1 MRLAALRFKLRPLIV
16 AELQR
21 GAVVDGRQPPRHLAL
36 APAVEFIGGLV
47 AGIKPP
53 GLAQAVRDLIVMRE
67 ALRLPFDAMR
77 LDAEPVEI
85 GGDAP
90 GIFFRR
96 ARGVGIVIAQHEL
109 AAGLQGQ
116 KPVDDGGAGIADVNA
131 ARGRGG
137 KADDGCHECGF
148 WHGEPAPASR
158 RVVLPRNSG
167 IRNVHAGGT
176 EMKQRRIGQDG
187 PLVGEVGFGAMSF
200 AGFFGPTDMET
211 SHRTLARALD
221 LGVTHID
228 TALIYGPYVSED
240 FIGDFLRKNPAARK
254 QFSIAT
260 KGGIVP
266 NPRKFDNSPAFLRE
280 CLDGSLKRLGVDHV
294 DLYYVHRRD
303 QTIPIED
310 VTGTLVAFKN
320 EGKIGGFGFSEI
332 SPSSLE
338 RAASVHPVAAVQ
350 SEYSLWSRQ
359 PELGM
364 LQACKRLGTTFV
376 AFSPVARGVPDRP
389 GARSR
394 DIRGYGFPQ
403 TQSAL

>member
-1 MRLAALRFKLRPLIV
+1 
-16 AELQR
+16 
-21 GAVVDGRQPPRHLAL
+21 
-36 APAVEFIGGLV
+36 
-47 AGIKPP
+47 
-53 GLAQAVRDLIVMRE
+53 
-67 ALRLPFDAMR
+67 
-77 LDAEPVEI
+77 
-85 GGDAP
+85 
-90 GIFFRR
+90 
-96 ARGVGIVIAQHEL
+96 
-109 AAGLQGQ
+109 
-116 KPVDDGGAGIADVNA
+116 
-131 ARGRGG
+131 
-137 KADDGCHECGF
+137 
-148 WHGEPAPASR
+148 
-158 RVVLPRNSG
+158 
-167 IRNVHAGGT
+167 
-176 EMKQRRIGQDG
+176 MKQRRIGQDG

-200 AGFFGPTDMET
+200 AGFFGPTDKET

-240 FIGDFLRKNPAARK
+240 FIGEFLRHNPAART

-266 NPRKFDNSPAFLRE
+266 NPRKFDNSPGFLRE
-280 CLDGSLKRLGVDHV
+280 CLDGSLKRLGVERV

-338 RAASVHPVAAVQ
+338 RAASIHPVAAVQ
-350 SEYSLWSRQ
+350 NEYSLWSRQ

-376 AFSPVARGVPDRP
+376 AFSPVARGALTDVALDPATFADSDFRKRNPRFEEQNFTRNMERIAKFKAFARARGWSTAALAIAWVLRQGDHIIPIP
-389 GARSR
+389 GTRTPEHLAENASAAAISLSEDEWREI
-394 DIRGYGFPQ
+394 DAILPPGFAHGHRYSDQ
-403 TQSAL
+403 QINGTEQYC